1 MVTPNSPNDL
11 VIAPFWAGLSWD
23 CAECGVGFLIHAD
36 QKPTL
41 EYLNDGSGGYT
52 TFRFDDQNIVPTFVN
67 SMTAWTGGV
76 FTITANGASSYQ
88 IPNGLSSNSLDNPQQ
103 YVLFRLVGALTTQ
116 YFIGVEDIPL
126 SWSPNDRDYNDYV
139 VTFTTPTTNPVP
151 EPPTVLL
158 LASSIAVLGIRRRMV
173 VSSRRVDK
181 PFPTGWRPTGA

>member
-1 MVTPNSPNDL
+1 
-11 VIAPFWAGLSWD
+11 
-23 CAECGVGFLIHAD
+23 
-36 QKPTL
+36 
-41 EYLNDGSGGYT
+41 
-52 TFRFDDQNIVPTFVN
+52 
-67 SMTAWTGGV
+67 MTAWTGGV

-173 VSSRRVDK
+173 ALKPARR
-181 PFPTGWRPTGA
+181 